1 VLLLDYQARC
11 QFEISE
17 PVRVGS
23 QETYATAEGHRRHGD
38 FEFIDDTEVQVLLDR
53 IRRPQCEYRDDPL
66 DSLACSR
73 ALNSPNGNSQSNESS
88 SVAMNPSRLEAV

>member
-17 PVRVGS
+17 PVRVAS

-53 IRRPQCEYRDDPL
+53 IRAAR
-66 DSLACSR
+66 
-73 ALNSPNGNSQSNESS
+73 NPNI
-88 SVAMNPSRLEAV
+88 ATTRLIP